1 MSDYEIV
8 PLDQLRIYEEV
19 NIRKTPATA
28 ADDEE
33 LKGSILA
40 HGLLENLIVRKA
52 DDINGTIYV
61 VAGARRYSA
70 LKALAEEGAI
80 AADYPVACRMLS
92 EKGTDHEIA
101 LAENAIR
108 VAMHPADQVEA
119 FAVLKKQG
127 RTVADI
133 AARFGTSELTVQR
146 RLALAGVDPQIM
158 NAYREGKMDLEAVK
172 AFASTSDKGHQR
184 QVWKTIQN
192 HWWWGP
198 NSVYELLAHHRITVD
213 RGVGRFVGVEAYEA
227 AGGTPTRDLF
237 ADMEDERE
245 SGIYLEELELVQ
257 RLAMEKLEAEAESYR
272 SDGWK
277 WVECR
282 LQHHWR
288 EWEKHEHISGGRISK
303 KRKETAGVVLSIDHA
318 GELAI
323 HRYIAPED
331 REKPSRRKSPGA
343 AAAKKGPYT
352 NPMQEK
358 MSFVRAGIVRSRIAS
373 DIEAAHD
380 LVTFHLV
387 ISVLGL
393 VPYRQS
399 PLALSAEAQADSP
412 SSLREDETFAAQNP
426 GTEALAEAR
435 DGLALD
441 WLDGLDE
448 LPDTEKVARAWEGFR
463 RLGQWQKDEI
473 FAWCTARL
481 LKPRLAPSLAA
492 ERRYQW
498 PEMEAMI
505 EHLEVRFADWR
516 PTKAMFWGAMRKGTM
531 LEIAA
536 EVLGED
542 WKKAHAKDK
551 TGDLASA
558 MEAAFADGD
567 ECPQGVTQEAWER
580 AKAWTPPGFA
590 AEPYAAA
597 EPEDGDAA

>member
-8 PLDQLRIYEEV
+8 PLDQLRVYEEV

-80 AADYPVACRMLS
+80 AADYPVACRMLA

-101 LAENAIR
+101 LAENAVR

-127 RTVADI
+127 RSVADI
-133 AARFGTSELTVQR
+133 AVRFGTSELTVQR

-158 NAYREGKMDLEAVK
+158 TAYREGKLDLEEVK
-172 AFASTSDKGHQR
+172 AFASTSDKGRQR
-184 QVWKTIQN
+184 QAWKTIQN
-192 HWWWGP
+192 HWRWGR
-198 NSVYELLAHHRITVD
+198 NEIYQLLAEHRITVD
-213 RGVGRFVGVEAYEA
+213 RGIGAFVGVEAYEA
-227 AGGTPTRDLF
+227 AGGKMARDLF
-237 ADMEDERE
+237 ANMEDERE
-245 SGIYLEELELVQ
+245 SGIYLEDLELVQ

-282 LQHHWR
+282 LQHDWQ
-288 EWEKHEHISGGRISK
+288 EWDRHEMISTGRISK
-303 KRKETAGVVLSIDHA
+303 KRKATAGVVLWIDHS
-318 GELAI
+318 GELTS
-323 HRYIAPED
+323 RQYIAPED

-343 AAAKKGPYT
+343 AAAKKGPYSK
-352 NPMQEK
+352 PMQEQ
-358 MSFVRAGIVRSRIAS
+358 MAFVRTGMVRSAIAA
-373 DIEAAHD
+373 DFAPAFD
-380 LVTFHLV
+380 LVAFQLLTK
-387 ISVLGL
+387 VLRIDE
-393 VPYRQS
+393 YRQA
-399 PLALSAEAQADSP
+399 PLALSTDVQADAP
-412 SSLREDETFAAQNP
+412 SRLREDETFAAQNP
-426 GTEALAEAR
+426 GTEAMAEAR
-435 DGLALD
+435 NSLALD

-448 LPDTEKVARAWEGFR
+448 LPDAEKIIRAWNGFME
-463 RLGQWQKDEI
+463 LGQWQKEQI

-492 ERRYQW
+492 ESWYQW
-498 PEMEAMI
+498 PELEALI
-505 EHLEVRFADWR
+505 QRLDVRFAESWR

-536 EVLGED
+536 EVLGDD
-542 WKKAHAKDK
+542 WRKAHAKDK
-551 TGDLASA
+551 TGDLAAA

-567 ECPQGVTQEAWER
+567 ECPQGVTEEAWER

-590 AEPYAAA
+590 AEPYAGA
-597 EPEDGDAA
+597 EPEENAA